1 MRSSIKN
8 NDGPKNKKIN
18 QIINELEI
26 CKAEIKELKQEIT
39 HLKKNKEP
47 KDNKFKCIKDIII
60 WTNEKTNNKDIFR
73 IPDGFNVN
81 NIYNIDIDKNGL
93 LMVYWETKGKINKV
107 KITEEL
113 YYFLKGIMP
122 EKKTPIE
129 NLRLI
134 FEKINC
140 KRIVTDEMQRVWD
153 VLIEYRNMSLK
164 TRIIYIKAK
173 VSKQTAHNHLNLFT
187 QFGLVSKIFDGRWQ
201 YKDLYLDSF

>member
-122 EKKTPIE
+122 EKKNT
-129 NLRLI
+129 
-134 FEKINC
+134 
-140 KRIVTDEMQRVWD
+140 
-153 VLIEYRNMSLK
+153 Y
-164 TRIIYIKAK
+164 
-173 VSKQTAHNHLNLFT
+173 
-187 QFGLVSKIFDGRWQ
+187 
-201 YKDLYLDSF
+201 